1 MDFVALYIRV
11 QREFLSKESSGVF
24 WVMNNMSFKLPRVLL
39 PLTVSLGLSMAT
51 LLMFAPVNV
60 QAQQTMVRGLPDF
73 TELVEQV
80 GPSVV
85 NIRTLERVRSP
96 SAAGGGPRGAP
107 GSSARWS
114 DRWSQRSWSQPPPG

>member
-11 QREFLSKESSGVF
+11 RNEFLSRESSGVF

-51 LLMFAPVNV
+51 LLMCAPVNV
-60 QAQQTMVRGLPDF
+60 LAQQAVVRGLPDF

-85 NIRTLERVRSP
+85 NIRTLVNMMGGGKYMERFDTPRYCSP
-96 SAAGGGPRGAP
+96 SSEAY
-107 GSSARWS
+107 WS
-114 DRWSQRSWSQPPPG
+114 M